1 MSVSASCEFCT
12 GEIAEECRKNFSDI
26 KKALDSGAEATL
38 EGAWKEV
45 IIESDGNESFE
56 KLQTL
61 EPSSGLALDA
71 QKQLHDL
78 LMYGFV
84 RSQQNL
90 GCRLSAGQMYLK
102 LNTQ

>member
-12 GEIAEECRKNFSDI
+12 GEIAEECRKNFYDI
-26 KKALDSGAEATL
+26 KNALDSGAEATL
-38 EGAWKEV
+38 GGAWKEV
-45 IIESDGNESFE
+45 IIESNGKESVE

-61 EPSSGLALDA
+61 EPSSGLAMDA

-78 LMYGFV
+78 LIYGLF

-90 GCRLSAGQMYLK
+90 GCRLSADEMYLK